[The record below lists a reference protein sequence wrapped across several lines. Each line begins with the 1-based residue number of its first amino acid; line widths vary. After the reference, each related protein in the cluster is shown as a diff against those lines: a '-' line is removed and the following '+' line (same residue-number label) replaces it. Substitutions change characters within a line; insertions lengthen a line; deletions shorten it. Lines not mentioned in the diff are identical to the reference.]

1 MDGLTIQVFGQLTDI
16 VGSSSCGIDH
26 VADTASLQQML
37 FAKYPLLK
45 QKKFMVALNNKIVK
59 ENTPIDEAAN
69 IALLP
74 PFSGG

>member
-16 VGSSSCGIDH
+16 IGAASCAVERVD
-26 VADTASLQQML
+26 DTESLKTLL

-45 QKKFMVALNNKIVK
+45 QKKFMVAVNNRIVK
-59 ENTPIDEAAN
+59 ENTPIGEVAS

>member
-1 MDGLTIQVFGQLTDI
+1 MDGLTIQVFGQLADI
-16 VGSSSCGIDH
+16 VGSSTCSIDH

-37 FAKYPLLK
+37 FTKYPLLK
-45 QKKFMVALNNKIVK
+45 QKKFMVALNNKIIK
-59 ENTPIDEAAN
+59 ENTPIGEAAA

>member
-1 MDGLTIQVFGQLTDI
+1 
-16 VGSSSCGIDH
+16 

-37 FAKYPLLK
+37 FTKSPLLK
-45 QKKFMVALNNKIVK
+45 QKKFMVALNNKIIK
-59 ENTPIDEAAN
+59 ENTPIGEAAA

>member
-16 VGSSSCGIDH
+16 VGSSSCSIERVD
-26 VADTASLQQML
+26 DTASLQEVL
-37 FAKYPLLK
+37 FARYPLLK
-45 QKKFMVALNNKIVK
+45 HKKFMVAVNNKIVK
-59 ENTPIDEAAN
+59 DNTPIGEAAH